1 MRRLRKKRFWFVVFL
16 SVYAVALLVSEW
28 QRPIPSLPDVSEL
41 DFRETE
47 PGAAVVLITR
57 DGQVWVCR
65 NSSGQHSEE
74 QLGIHPRVAG
84 ASVTEFSDAVCEG
97 LGEEQS
103 FHLITYGYGAPVGI
117 RVAAQRP
124 KQVLSLLLIEPE
136 GLTEFEWLGNAL
148 IDRSLR
154 SVQSLGLWFYDRG
167 IPFSWKNH
175 FPLRRMRWEADIVA
189 HSRLDL
195 TRKDLHSVQVPVRI
209 AVEVVGKEANE
220 FYRIIPQ
227 SEWMDTGDMSAVS
240 SFLRKSE
247 KLAAD
252 HGTVMPDP
260 QRVEESLK
268 DYNELFR
275 TELSGNALVLAVI
288 LIALSTLISEDLA
301 CIGAGLLVSQGGI
314 GAIPAGIGCLIGIY
328 FGDIAIYLL
337 GRLFGELLVSKRPFR
352 WFISPGAV
360 KSCEVWFKNQG
371 NLVLLA
377 SRFMPGTRLPVYFA
391 AGALKSSFWLVSLIL
406 AGAAVLWVPV
416 LIYLSCVVGDRMLAW
431 FEHYEQMAIWGV
443 LAVFL
448 LVLLITH
455 NLLPLLT
462 YRGRRLLYSR
472 WMRWTHWEFW
482 PAKAIY
488 PPVFLYVMYLGLRY
502 RSIAL
507 GSLVNP
513 MVPCGGFVGESKI
526 DILSHLRKCGA
537 PVAPFTILD
546 PDRSIAELIETVEQA
561 QAEWGQTYPLVLKPD
576 QGERGKGVAIIRTPE
591 QLKDFLSKLKEPY
604 IAQHYVE
611 GQEFGVFYYRYPGQ
625 PSGQISSITRK
636 LYTQVT
642 GDGKS
647 TLEHLILK
655 DPRAVCSARTFLK
668 QHQSRL
674 FRIPEEGE
682 EVKLVEIGTHARGS
696 LFLDAC
702 DLITPEL
709 LKRMDEICSRID
721 GFYLGRFDLK
731 VSGDEALKKGEDLKI
746 IELNLLTSEPTH
758 IYDPTHNLFYAWK
771 ALIRQWRTAYE
782 IADLNH
788 KAGLKP
794 ISHLTVV
801 AKVWSHFING

>member
-1 MRRLRKKRFWFVVFL
+1 MRRLRKKRFWFIIFA
-16 SVYAVALLVSEW
+16 SIYAVALLISEW
-28 QRPIPSLPDVSEL
+28 HRPTTELPDIS
-41 DFRETE
+41 DMDCREAE
-47 PGAAVVLITR
+47 PHAAVVLITR
-57 DGQVWVCR
+57 DGGVWVCR
-65 NSSGQHSEE
+65 ISSGEHREE
-74 QLGIHPRVAG
+74 QLGIDPRISG
-84 ASVTEFSDAVCEG
+84 ASVSEFSDAVREA
-97 LGEEQS
+97 LGKEYP
-103 FHLITYGYGAPVGI
+103 FHLITYGYGAPVGV
-117 RVAAQRP
+117 RLASQESEN
-124 KQVLSLLLIEPE
+124 VLSLLLIDPH

-154 SVQSLGLWFYDRG
+154 SAESLALWFYDRAV
-167 IPFSWKNH
+167 PFSWKSDI
-175 FPLRRMRWEADIVA
+175 PLRKMRWESDIVA
-189 HSRLDL
+189 HSNLDQ
-195 TRKDLHSVQVPVRI
+195 TRKDIHAVLIPVGI
-209 AVEVVGKEANE
+209 ATE
-220 FYRIIPQ
+220 FATKQAEEWHRIIPQ
-227 SEWMDTGDMSAVS
+227 AEWVDTNTLPVLS
-240 SFLRKSE
+240 SFFGESE
-247 KLAAD
+247 RIAAQ
-252 HGTVMPDP
+252 GLPVPDP
-260 QRVEESLK
+260 QRIDESAK

-275 TELSGNALVLAVI
+275 TALSGNALILAVV

-301 CIGAGLLVSQGGI
+301 CVGAGLLVSQGGI
-314 GAIPAGIGCLIGIY
+314 GALPAAIGCLVGIY

-337 GRLFGELLVSKRPFR
+337 GRLFGELLVRKRPFR
-352 WFISPGAV
+352 WFISPRAV
-360 KSCEVWFKNQG
+360 RSCEVWFKNQG

-377 SRFMPGTRLPVYFA
+377 SRFMPGTRVPVYFA
-391 AGALKSSFWLVSLIL
+391 AGALKSPFWLVSLIL
-406 AGAAVLWVPV
+406 AGAAVLWVPI
-416 LIYLSCVVGDRMLAW
+416 LIYFSYIVGDKMLAW
-431 FEHYEQMAIWGV
+431 FEQYEQMAIWGV

-448 LVLLITH
+448 LVLVFTH

-472 WMRWTHWEFW
+472 WKRWTHWEFW

-526 DILSHLRKCGA
+526 DILNHLRDSGA
-537 PVAPFTILD
+537 PVAPFTVLD
-546 PDRSIAELIETVEQA
+546 PDRSVVDLVETVEQA
-561 QAEWGQTYPLVLKPD
+561 QSEWGQAYPLVLKPD
-576 QGERGKGVAIIRTPE
+576 QGERGKGVAIMRTPE

-604 IAQHYVE
+604 IAQQYVD

-625 PSGQISSITRK
+625 SSGVISSITRK
-636 LYTQVT
+636 LYTTVI

-647 TLEHLILK
+647 TLEHLVLK

-702 DLITPEL
+702 ELATPAL
-709 LKRMDEICSRID
+709 LKRMDEIGTHID

-731 VSGDEALKKGEDLKI
+731 VPGDEALKKGEGIQI

-758 IYDPTHNLFYAWK
+758 IYDPKHSLFYAWR
-771 ALIRQWRTAYE
+771 ALIRQWQTAYE
-782 IADLNH
+782 IADLNR

-794 ISHLTVV
+794 LSHLAVIT
-801 AKVWSHFING
+801 KIWSHFING